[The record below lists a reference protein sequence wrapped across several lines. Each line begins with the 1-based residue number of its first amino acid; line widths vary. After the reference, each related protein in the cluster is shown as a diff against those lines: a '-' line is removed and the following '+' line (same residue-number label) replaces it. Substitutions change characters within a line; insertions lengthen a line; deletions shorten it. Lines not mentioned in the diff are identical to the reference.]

1 MYIFFL
7 RAKKNENAIYL
18 MTWKIKFQDLQ
29 FRKIDQGSRVSIITK
44 TKMLK
49 YTQWTTV
56 CSSLNNPCTIHCSS
70 TIKRLAGKLYS
81 YHTSISPFEL

>member
-29 FRKIDQGSRVSIITK
+29 FRKIDQGSRVSIITR

-49 YTQWTTV
+49 YTQWT
-56 CSSLNNPCTIHCSS
+56 
-70 TIKRLAGKLYS
+70 AGW
-81 YHTSISPFEL
+81 